1 MTNDAPL
8 VPRRFL
14 LRTAAV
20 LGAAV
25 TTRLLTAD
33 PVAEPG
39 GPLPAAG
46 PPPAAGPGA
55 AVPAHPDHR
64 LRPLAGY
71 AAPEAS
77 RRLPTPVRTKPVLR
91 MPGDAHPMVLTFD
104 DGPDPRWTPPILDL
118 LRRHHVRATFFVCGE
133 MAENQGGLLRRM
145 VDEGHVIGNHS
156 WSHPLLTRA
165 STAVVRA
172 ELERTS
178 EAVERAVGQPP
189 QWMRAPYGAW
199 NRRVFRLGAE
209 LGMDAFAWTV
219 DSLDWKE
226 PGTRTIID
234 QVLGGAGPGVIVL
247 AHDAGGDRSQTVTAL
262 RTWLP
267 RLLADG
273 HRFTVPVRGEV

>member
-39 GPLPAAG
+39 GTLPAAG

-71 AAPEAS
+71 AAPGTA

-91 MPGDAHPMVLTFD
+91 MPGAAHPMVLTF
-104 DGPDPRWTPPILDL
+104 
-118 LRRHHVRATFFVCGE
+118 
-133 MAENQGGLLRRM
+133 
-145 VDEGHVIGNHS
+145 
-156 WSHPLLTRA
+156 
-165 STAVVRA
+165 
-172 ELERTS
+172 
-178 EAVERAVGQPP
+178 
-189 QWMRAPYGAW
+189 
-199 NRRVFRLGAE
+199 
-209 LGMDAFAWTV
+209 
-219 DSLDWKE
+219 
-226 PGTRTIID
+226 
-234 QVLGGAGPGVIVL
+234 
-247 AHDAGGDRSQTVTAL
+247 
-262 RTWLP
+262 
-267 RLLADG
+267 
-273 HRFTVPVRGEV
+273 

>member
-8 VPRRFL
+8 VPRRVL

-25 TTRLLTAD
+25 TTRLLTAG
-33 PVAEPG
+33 PAAAPG
-39 GPLPAAG
+39 GPAPSAWPPSAAG
-46 PPPAAGPGA
+46 PSAATP
-55 AVPAHPDHR
+55 VRPDHR
-64 LRPLAGY
+64 LRPLAGH
-71 AAPEAS
+71 AAAEGP
-77 RRLPTPVRTKPVLR
+77 RRLPAPVRTRPVLR
-91 MPGDAHPMVLTFD
+91 MPGADHPMVLTFD
-104 DGPDPRWTPPILDL
+104 DGPDPRYTPPILDL

-133 MAENQGGLLRRM
+133 MAEHQGGLLRRM

-178 EAVERAVGQPP
+178 EAVERAVGQHP

-219 DSLDWKE
+219 DSLDWTE

-234 QVLGGAGPGVIVL
+234 RVLNGAGPGVIVL

-262 RTWLP
+262 RTYLP

>member
-39 GPLPAAG
+39 GSLPAAG

-71 AAPEAS
+71 AAPETA

-91 MPGDAHPMVLTFD
+91 MPGAAHPMVLTFD
-104 DGPDPRWTPPILDL
+104 DGPDPRYTPPILDL

-133 MAENQGGLLRRM
+133 MADTQGGLLRRM

-178 EAVERAVGQPP
+178 EAVERAVGRPP